1 MGFIFVMEL
10 QPLNPFP
17 LIYPLNL
24 SFNICNTLSLELVE
38 TFSLQPMSFPYYGAS
53 SHVSYDENGIDEFYR
68 TSVNLVH
75 NAPPQRTK
83 PIKKKKKV
91 RAV

>member
-24 SFNICNTLSLELVE
+24 SPKHLNSFLFFPP
-38 TFSLQPMSFPYYGAS
+38 TFVA
-53 SHVSYDENGIDEFYR
+53 
-68 TSVNLVH
+68 TS
-75 NAPPQRTK
+75 
-83 PIKKKKKV
+83 
-91 RAV
+91 